1 MWSFL
6 GAIFGVLIAGLLSQ
20 KYLSKKDKIEW
31 LEKSYPQGEKLYE
44 LLSSLESNID
54 LATFKNFELYLQ
66 HLCIMI
72 LSDAIPLEV
81 FKYKYYPF
89 LKGIVDVKF
98 IEDVHNVLNI
108 PFKKEDYNYLDD
120 ACNWKPENISDLF
133 ARIKK
138 YFNFK
143 I

>member
-6 GAIFGVLIAGLLSQ
+6 GAIVGVLIAGLLSH
-20 KYLSKKDKIEW
+20 KSLSKKDKIEW

-44 LLSSLESNID
+44 LVSSLASNID
-54 LATFKNFELYLQ
+54 LDTFKNFELYLQ

-72 LSDAIPLEV
+72 LSDAISFEV

-89 LKGIVDVKF
+89 LKGIVDRRY
-98 IEDVHNVLNI
+98 IEDVHDVLNI
-108 PFKKEDYNYLDD
+108 PFNKEDYNYLYD
-120 ACNWKPENISDLF
+120 ACNWKPENIIDLF

-138 YFNFK
+138 YFNL